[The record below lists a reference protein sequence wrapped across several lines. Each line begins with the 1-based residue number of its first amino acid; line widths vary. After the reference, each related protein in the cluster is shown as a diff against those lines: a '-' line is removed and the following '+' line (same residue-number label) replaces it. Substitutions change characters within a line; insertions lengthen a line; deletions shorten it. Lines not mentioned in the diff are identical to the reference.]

1 MDIALSRKSC
11 TIFDNVQNLI
21 SRDTVLKTRDKE
33 QFIMRF
39 QIKLL
44 LLFLMLFVLSALLL
58 FAFYNQIRN
67 ELTRSIQ
74 QDYENIVHSVH
85 YSSSKLNSEKMPDQ
99 AFLNELIDSLKRNS
113 KVKEISIISNNKEII
128 ASSNPH
134 KIGKYHELK
143 DQIVVVRET
152 FGKADTSG
160 KHDQF
165 SVTIPIERDKKIVG
179 LVQTKIVVNDIESL
193 IGNLFVKDSIIA
205 IMLLSVI
212 FILFF
217 EAFRRLN
224 KPVALLVA
232 ETKKIA
238 EGERYEQIP
247 FSKHDELGN
256 LLVAFNTMAAKIEE
270 QRQIEQKFRELERKA
285 LLSETAATLAHEIRN
300 PLNCINLTVD
310 VLIDTSKNENR
321 ESDYSLLVNI
331 KKEVQHLNKMVGEF
345 LAMGKPKPLILKEF
359 PLHELVEEV
368 NILIKRQLQEK
379 NIEVLQFI
387 DKSLRVVADKEQL
400 RLVLLNLF
408 LNAGSAIGDNGLIE
422 ITAQSNNGEIL
433 LNVKDNGC
441 GIRDDDLPKIF
452 EPYFTTRDDGTG
464 LGLALVKRIV
474 EDHGGTITA
483 GNNESRGATFTIT
496 LNQMLGNNNGKSIDS

>member
-1 MDIALSRKSC
+1 
-11 TIFDNVQNLI
+11 V
-21 SRDTVLKTRDKE
+21 
-33 QFIMRF
+33 
-39 QIKLL
+39 
-44 LLFLMLFVLSALLL
+44 
-58 FAFYNQIRN
+58 Y
-67 ELTRSIQ
+67 
-74 QDYENIVHSVH
+74 
-85 YSSSKLNSEKMPDQ
+85 
-99 AFLNELIDSLKRNS
+99 KR
-113 KVKEISIISNNKEII
+113 
-128 ASSNPH
+128 
-134 KIGKYHELK
+134 
-143 DQIVVVRET
+143 Q
-152 FGKADTSG
+152 
-160 KHDQF
+160 
-165 SVTIPIERDKKIVG
+165 
-179 LVQTKIVVNDIESL
+179 
-193 IGNLFVKDSIIA
+193 
-205 IMLLSVI
+205 
-212 FILFF
+212 
-217 EAFRRLN
+217 
-224 KPVALLVA
+224 
-232 ETKKIA
+232 
-238 EGERYEQIP
+238 
-247 FSKHDELGN
+247 
-256 LLVAFNTMAAKIEE
+256 
-270 QRQIEQKFRELERKA
+270 
-285 LLSETAATLAHEIRN
+285 
-300 PLNCINLTVD
+300 
-310 VLIDTSKNENR
+310 
-321 ESDYSLLVNI
+321 DYSLLVNI